1 MRVKVAG
8 QWQHKEV
15 VHHLVSECQGFL
27 EDEIQVEPGADK
39 GGGCVAGE
47 GDCSFK

>member
-1 MRVKVAG
+1 MKVTG
-8 QWQHKEV
+8 QLQDKEV
-15 VHHLVSECQGFL
+15 AHYLVSECQGFL

>member
-1 MRVKVAG
+1 MQVKVRR

-15 VHHLVSECQGFL
+15 AHYPVSKCQGFL

-39 GGGCVAGE
+39 GGGCVAGK
-47 GDCSFK
+47 GNCSFK